1 MKKRIDHYASYKD
14 PSAKVFLYHDE
25 PGFVFREL
33 TADYLPHYNH
43 FISSGLA
50 NALLQKNYIVSFEEL
65 KQTDAVILKARK
77 IDFVSYPYE
86 WSFNQWMDAALLT
99 LKIQYQA
106 LKYGMTLKDATPF
119 NIVFDGDKPL
129 MVDLSSFE
137 MYEEGKPW
145 QALKQF
151 CENFYLP
158 VLLGKY
164 FDATANE
171 IYLNNTAGINT
182 GKGLSL
188 LPSKAFLNINTLL
201 YLVLPEK
208 IRKRGDQQQ
217 AHVSN
222 KKITSASNLQI
233 ANDLFNVIKKINQR
247 PKKTKWNLYYEK
259 DVASSYFEEKEQLVK
274 EWFLNNYHHK
284 SVIDF
289 GCNTGNFSIA
299 IASLVK
305 QVIAFDEDIRSV
317 DALYLHCKNN
327 QIANISCLWGSVSD
341 PAPAIGWN
349 NQERTSLKDR
359 LKADAGLALAL
370 IHHLAITNYISFEK
384 MADFFADCCGEL
396 IIEFVPKTDDKV
408 RLLLLH
414 RKDIFQWYTL
424 ENFISAFSKRFD
436 EQKRHLFA
444 NKRILFHFIKK
455 Q

>member
-1 MKKRIDHYASYKD
+1 M
-14 PSAKVFLYHDE
+14 FLYQDE

-33 TADYLPHYNH
+33 AKEYLPHYNH

-50 NALLQKNYIVSFEEL
+50 TALQQKNYIISFEEL
-65 KQTDAVILKARK
+65 KQAEAVILKARK

-86 WSFNQWMDAALLT
+86 WSFNQWKDAALLT

-106 LKYGMTLKDATPF
+106 LKFGMILKDATPF
-119 NIVFDGDKPL
+119 NIVFDGHKPL

-145 QALKQF
+145 LAFKQF

-158 VLLGKY
+158 FLLAKY

-171 IYLNNTAGINT
+171 IYLNNTAGININ
-182 GKGLSL
+182 KGLSL

-208 IRKRGDQQQ
+208 IRKRGDQQ
-217 AHVSN
+217 ANGSK
-222 KKITSASNLQI
+222 KKITLASNLQI
-233 ANDLFNVIKKINQR
+233 ANDLFNVINKINQQ

-299 IASLVK
+299 IAPLVK

-317 DALYLHCKNN
+317 DALYLHCKSNK
-327 QIANISCLWGSVSD
+327 IANISCLCGSISAPT
-341 PAPAIGWN
+341 PALGWN
-349 NQERTSLKDR
+349 NQERASLKER

-370 IHHLAITNYISFEK
+370 VHHLTITNYISFEK
-384 MADFFADCCGEL
+384 MADFFADCCSEL

-408 RLLLLH
+408 KLLLLH

-424 ENFISAFSKRFD
+424 ENFIGAFSKIFI
-436 EQKRHLFA
+436 EQKRHQFA
-444 NKRILFHFIKK
+444 NNRILFHFIKK

>member
-1 MKKRIDHYASYKD
+1 M
-14 PSAKVFLYHDE
+14 FLYQDE

-33 TADYLPHYNH
+33 AADYLPHYNH

-50 NALLQKNYIVSFEEL
+50 TALQQKNYIVSFEEL
-65 KQTDAVILKARK
+65 RQNEVVILKARR

-86 WSFNQWMDAALLT
+86 WSFNQWKDAALLT

-106 LKYGMTLKDATPF
+106 LKFGMTLKDATAF

-137 MYEEGKPW
+137 IYEEGKPW
-145 QALKQF
+145 QAFKQF

-158 VLLGKY
+158 VLLGKF

-171 IYLNNTAGINT
+171 IYLNNTAGINISR
-182 GKGLSL
+182 GLSL
-188 LPSKAFLNINTLL
+188 LPFKAFFNTNTLL

-208 IRKRGDQQQ
+208 IRNRKDKQQKN
-217 AHVSN
+217 SN
-222 KKITSASNLQI
+222 KKITLTSNLQI
-233 ANDLFNVIKKINQR
+233 ANDLFNVINKINQQPVSTR
-247 PKKTKWNLYYEK
+247 WNQYYSN
-259 DVASSYFEEKEQLVK
+259 DVEAFYLEEKELLVK
-274 EWFLNNYHHK
+274 EWFSNNYSAK

-299 IASLVK
+299 ISPFVK

-317 DALYLHCKNN
+317 DAFYLHCKKNKLS
-327 QIANISCLWGSVSD
+327 NISCLWGSVSE
-341 PAPAIGWN
+341 PTPPVGWN
-349 NQERTSLKDR
+349 NQERESLKKR

-370 IHHLAITNYISFEK
+370 IHHLAITNYISFDK
-384 MADFFADCCGEL
+384 MAEFFADCCEEL
-396 IIEFVPKTDDKV
+396 MIEFVPKTDDKV
-408 RLLLLH
+408 KLLLLH
-414 RKDIFQWYTL
+414 RKDVYQWYNL
-424 ENFISAFSKRFD
+424 ENFINAFSKIFI
-436 EQKRHLFA
+436 EQKRHTLT